1 MTGMTRAE
9 MIQILEEIAR
19 DPKQQPGP
27 RVTALRTLR
36 EMRDEDEAKD
46 PASGFD
52 DLDEV
57 GKQRAK
63 RPK

>member
-1 MTGMTRAE
+1 MNEMTRTE
-9 MIQILEEIAR
+9 MVQILEEIAR
-19 DPKQQPGP
+19 DEKAQDGP
-27 RVTALRTLR
+27 RITALRTLK
-36 EMRDEDEAKD
+36 ELRDEDEAKD

-52 DLDEV
+52 ELDEV